1 MNKTRRWLILVAAG
15 ALAAAFA
22 LAAPAHADPAPPPG
36 PACGAPG
43 APPCA
48 PGLQPDQ
55 FCALIAWRT
64 WMPCNWFGVQ
74 VPTGTP
80 GSWG

>member
-1 MNKTRRWLILVAAG
+1 VDVTAGVGVAPIGCQASTGITANGYPSFQCAGLVVG
-15 ALAAAFA
+15 TS
-22 LAAPAHADPAPPPG
+22 
-36 PACGAPG
+36 GAPQ
-43 APPCA
+43 CA
-48 PGLQPDQ
+48 PGLSPDQ
-55 FCALIAWRT
+55 ARALIAWRT